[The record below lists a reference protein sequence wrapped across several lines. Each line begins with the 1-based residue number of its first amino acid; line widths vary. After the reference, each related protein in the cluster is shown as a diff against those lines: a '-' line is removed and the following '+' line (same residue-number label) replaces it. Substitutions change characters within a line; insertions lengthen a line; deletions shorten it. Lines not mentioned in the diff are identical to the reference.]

1 MTEQFI
7 NDLKSSPYYER
18 IFNGHDVIMIALTGS
33 RLIDVVDER
42 SDFDLLVV
50 TNDKDREEYVDE
62 FLTYYS
68 KKVHWH
74 YVPVQKLISNEDGNL
89 LTCNGEVEFVGLCE
103 QKIIYADTKYYGII
117 KYLIENKNT
126 VALVGAYGLVRFHSD
141 LIYRIL
147 SANQIKQQDYCK
159 YIYHLCFASYVVLAE
174 EPDKSFLANIKRIR
188 WRNIPDEHKNLAVE
202 RIRLL
207 SNYAAENP
215 LDIKSIIYRF
225 NQGISTMLN

>member
-1 MTEQFI
+1 
-7 NDLKSSPYYER
+7 
-18 IFNGHDVIMIALTGS
+18 MIALTGS

-74 YVPVQKLISNEDGNL
+74 YVPIQKLISNEDGNL
-89 LTCNGEVEFVGLCE
+89 LSCNGEVEFVGLCE
-103 QKIIYADTKYYGII
+103 QKNIYADTKYHNLIR
-117 KYLIENKNT
+117 YLIENRN
-126 VALVGAYGLVRFHSD
+126 VIALVGAYGLVRFHSD

-159 YIYHLCFASYVVLAE
+159 YIYHLCFASYVVLE
-174 EPDKSFLANIKRIR
+174 EKPDKSFLANIKRIR
-188 WRNIPDEHKNLAVE
+188 WRNIPDEYKNLAVE

-215 LDIKSIIYRF
+215 LNLRDIICTF
-225 NQGISTMLN
+225 NENIKMLLN

>member
-18 IFNGHDVIMIALTGS
+18 IFNGHNVIMIALTGS

-89 LTCNGEVEFVGLCE
+89 LSCNGEVEFVGLCE
-103 QKIIYADTKYYGII
+103 QKIIYADTKYHNLIR
-117 KYLIENKNT
+117 YLIENRN
-126 VALVGAYGLVRFHSD
+126 VIALVGAYGLVRFHNE
-141 LIYRIL
+141 LITRIL
-147 SANQIKQQDYCK
+147 NAGEIKQEDCCK
-159 YIYHLCFASYVVLAE
+159 FIYQLCFASYVVLAE
-174 EPDKSFLANIKRIR
+174 KPDKSFLANIKRIR
-188 WRNIPDEHKNLAVE
+188 WRKIADEYKSLAVE

-207 SNYAAENP
+207 SNYVVENP
-215 LDIKSIIYRF
+215 LDIKNVISQF
-225 NQGISTMLN
+225 DEGINTMLN